1 MTAGTTSSLGA
12 TRRHPT
18 ALLFVFVLAGVL
30 GACTRSEWREL
41 PVSDG
46 GFSVLRRGEPH
57 SLHQRGKCSHICTAL
72 VDPIHTSRLVTPI
85 IRWRSWWALHRSS
98 CLLEKSCRLI
108 WFISEAC

>member
-1 MTAGTTSSLGA
+1 MTAGTTLSLGA

-46 GFSVLRRGEPH
+46 GSSFLMRGEPH
-57 SLHQRGKCSHICTAL
+57 YLAFL
-72 VDPIHTSRLVTPI
+72 
-85 IRWRSWWALHRSS
+85 
-98 CLLEKSCRLI
+98 
-108 WFISEAC
+108 